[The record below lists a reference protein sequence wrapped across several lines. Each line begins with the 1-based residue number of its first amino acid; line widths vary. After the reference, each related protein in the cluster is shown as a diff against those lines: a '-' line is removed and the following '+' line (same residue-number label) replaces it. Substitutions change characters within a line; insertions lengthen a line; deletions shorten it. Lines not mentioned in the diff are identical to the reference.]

1 MCSFSNI
8 VRKKDENNRKKD
20 LNKYAEI
27 WLTSAL
33 SNFTAKLQNESLRVK
48 ARLKHKENNLICV
61 QGIPEDYEIIRWSE
75 ILRHMYRDISILDL
89 QKDSWWSFT
98 TRRYELKLIPITTRQ
113 RKFIEKVLAL
123 GLGSLVEAVTCGA
136 CFYQWPI
143 HGQLLG
149 LVLPQHDHIV
159 FRNTKY

>member
-48 ARLKHKENNLICV
+48 ARLKHKENILICV

-75 ILRHMYRDISILDL
+75 ILLHMYRDISIFDL
-89 QKDSWWSFT
+89 QKDS
-98 TRRYELKLIPITTRQ
+98 R
-113 RKFIEKVLAL
+113 
-123 GLGSLVEAVTCGA
+123 
-136 CFYQWPI
+136 
-143 HGQLLG
+143 
-149 LVLPQHDHIV
+149 
-159 FRNTKY
+159 